1 MSRKKLINMVE
12 GDLLYN
18 FLEYLDECKLTYV
31 CEDTGYLDGFG
42 NRELRIIID
51 IKSDEDLQLVGS
63 YI

>member
-1 MSRKKLINMVE
+1 MVE